1 MPQPDHDIHAS
12 RVFVAT
18 PIDETARGTLV
29 KAQNAMQRSG
39 ANVRWM
45 APLNIHLTLVFLGN
59 IFNALVASIREALLI
74 QSRLQPQ
81 GPLYTSSTRVA

>member
-1 MPQPDHDIHAS
+1 M
-12 RVFVAT
+12 FVAT